1 MSSYKS
7 LKGVSAWV
15 HPSLNLSPR
24 SLQQLW
30 MIYSSKQ
37 TNTPC
42 LRSILLWLNL
52 IFDDQIQ
59 GNSKIEEN
67 KAFRR
72 KKSQMQKF
80 CTNQIQ
86 MRKFCTS
93 QIQMG
98 KFRTSQVQMGN
109 FRSTKF
115 TCENFLKGCQ
125 QFRNPFLPCEMPTVT
140 YANFQQSRGKLK
152 VT

>member
-30 MIYSSKQ
+30 MICSSKQ

-67 KAFRR
+67 KSFRR
-72 KKSQMQKF
+72 KKSQMWKF
-80 CTNQIQ
+80 HTNQIQ

-93 QIQMG
+93 QIQMR
-98 KFRTSQVQMGN
+98 KFRTSQVQMGK

-115 TCENFLKGCQ
+115 TCENFHKGCQ
-125 QFRNPFLPCEMPTVT
+125 QFRNPFLPCEMPIVT
-140 YANFQQSRGKLK
+140 YANFQQPRGKLK